1 MHLALITGTLLALL
15 CYIWTCTCAV
25 TLICVMTLSYN
36 IVQIKKKLFQEMY
49 TVSPWFVQPVKK
61 RFLRM
66 ITFLTSIKEFY
77 LYSCERIFQNIPGNT
92 FALFYPPTASPVL
105 TSFLCYIGNFF
116 YINKYVGGIS
126 Y

>member
-15 CYIWTCTCAV
+15 CYIWMCTCAV
-25 TLICVMTLSYN
+25 TLICVMTLSYD
-36 IVQIKKKLFQEMY
+36 IVQINKELFQEMY
-49 TVSPWFVQPVKK
+49 TVLPWFVQPVKK

-92 FALFYPPTASPVL
+92 FALFYPPQLPPQ
-105 TSFLCYIGNFF
+105 Y
-116 YINKYVGGIS
+116 
-126 Y
+126 

>member
-15 CYIWTCTCAV
+15 CYIWMCTCAV
-25 TLICVMTLSYN
+25 TLICVMTLSYD
-36 IVQIKKKLFQEMY
+36 IVQINKELFQEMY

-77 LYSCERIFQNIPGNT
+77 LYSCERIFQEILL
-92 FALFYPPTASPVL
+92 LFSTPPNCLPSINFFSML
-105 TSFLCYIGNFF
+105 HLQFF